1 MADVSRRM
9 TCDIV
14 VRQRWLETAH
24 SLNAMRRNR
33 LATKHVRAK
42 KIIRARA
49 SQFRRDKATDVK
61 AAQSNPSHPQWHWC
75 RRAMM
80 RNTLEN
86 EVHRRANA
94 AASEASAGARR
105 PEDATS
111 KTRNVMVCDHKKRQ
125 RTGVIG
131 RESGDDA
138 ENGVVG
144 LRNFH
149 LSGGSCRSGLL
160 TLMALWS

>member
-1 MADVSRRM
+1 MKSWSESGRLRRL
-9 TCDIV
+9 T
-14 VRQRWLETAH
+14 H
-24 SLNAMRRNR
+24 GMRRAGTDLPR
-33 LATKHVRAK
+33 SVFVRK
-42 KIIRARA
+42 RIIRAIG
-49 SQFRRDKATDVK
+49 SQSCHDNGLRVK
-61 AAQSNPSHPQWHWC
+61 AAQSNPSHPQGHWC
-75 RRAMM
+75 RRAVV
-80 RNTLEN
+80 RHSLKYDE
-86 EVHRRANA
+86 HRPANA
-94 AASEASAGARR
+94 AANEASAGARW

-125 RTGVIG
+125 RTVVIG